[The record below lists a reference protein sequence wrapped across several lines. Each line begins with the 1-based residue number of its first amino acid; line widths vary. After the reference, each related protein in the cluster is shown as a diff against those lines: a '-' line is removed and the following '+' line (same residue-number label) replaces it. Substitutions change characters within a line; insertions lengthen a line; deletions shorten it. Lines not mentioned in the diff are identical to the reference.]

1 MNQSIVWQRA
11 PENFQLC
18 DQEVH
23 IWKINLKV
31 SPWEMEFYRRVLSG
45 DEIARAERFYFPQH
59 QERFIVGRAFLRK
72 ILSKYIN
79 VEAKEIEFEYEER
92 GKPLLGLKFK
102 HCGICFNLSHSQDL
116 GLCGVSHNRL
126 IGVDLEGIRHTS
138 DIENLAKR
146 FFSVREYEVIKSV
159 APEEQQEIFFR
170 YWTCK
175 EAYLKATGKGI
186 SELAQVEIE
195 LLPNKSAKLCIVGNW
210 QLKELVP
217 AENFAAAVVIAN
229 HNHLDRFSF
238 WEP

>member
-18 DQEVH
+18 AQEVH

-31 SPWEMEFYRRVLSG
+31 SPLEVELCRGILSG
-45 DEIARAERFYFPQH
+45 DEIARAERFYFPEH

-72 ILSKYIN
+72 ILSRYLN
-79 VEAKEIEFEYEER
+79 VEAQAIEFEYEER
-92 GKPLLGLKFK
+92 GKPLLGFRFK
-102 HCGICFNLSHSQDL
+102 CSGICFNLSHSQQL
-116 GLCGVSHNRL
+116 ALCGVTYHRS
-126 IGVDLEGIRHTS
+126 IGVDIEGIRHTS

-159 APEEQQEIFFR
+159 PPEQQQQVFFR

-175 EAYLKATGKGI
+175 EAYLKAIGKGLP
-186 SELAQVEIE
+186 ELSQVEIE
-195 LLPNKSAKLCIVGNW
+195 LMPNKSARLRVLEDW

-217 AENFAAAVVIAN
+217 ADNFAAAVVIAS
-229 HNHLDRFSF
+229 HNYLDRFEF

>member
-18 DQEVH
+18 AQEVH

-31 SPWEMEFYRRVLSG
+31 SPSEVELCRRILSG
-45 DEIARAERFYFPQH
+45 DEIARAERFYFPEH

-72 ILSKYIN
+72 ILSRYLN
-79 VEAKEIEFEYEER
+79 VEAKAIEFEYEER
-92 GKPLLGLKFK
+92 GKPLLGFKFK
-102 HCGICFNLSHSQDL
+102 YSGICFNLSHSQQL
-116 GLCGVSHNRL
+116 ALCGVTHHIP
-126 IGVDLEGIRHTS
+126 IGVDIESIRHTS

-159 APEEQQEIFFR
+159 PPEQQQQVFFR

-175 EAYLKATGKGI
+175 EAYLKAIGKGL
-186 SELAQVEIE
+186 SELSQVEIE
-195 LLPNKSAKLCIVGNW
+195 LTPNKSARLRVLEDW

-217 AENFAAAVVIAN
+217 ANNFAAAVVIAS
-229 HNHLDRFSF
+229 HNYLDRFEF